1 MRCLIVDDE
10 PLAHSIL
17 SDYIRKV
24 SFLELAGATTSAI
37 DALAWVQRG
46 GVDVIFLDI
55 QMPEL
60 TGMQFMS
67 LVRRGVSGI
76 QCRIIL
82 TTAYSEY
89 ALEGYEHDVVDYLL
103 KPVSFERFYKAVQKL
118 LPASDGIDPVLTL
131 PAELLPIGRLPTVLP
146 PDAPKEFIFV
156 KTEYRLQRV
165 SLPDI
170 LYCEG
175 LKDYISLYTPT
186 DRILALQTM
195 KTMEEKL
202 PVSQFVRVHKS
213 YIVALSKIESI
224 ERNRIYIG
232 KAVIPIG
239 DTYREAFYRVIEGLT
254 SSALPTPALRS
265 RSRPLLAAYPAP
277 IPTPDASERRVP
289 PRRYWGRA
297 GP

>member
-1 MRCLIVDDE
+1 MAIGVSYLIPMRCLIVDDE
-10 PLAHSIL
+10 PLAHAIL

-24 SFLELAGATTSAI
+24 PFLELVGATTSPI
-37 DALAWVQRG
+37 DALSRVQFG
-46 GVDVIFLDI
+46 EVDLVFLDI

-60 TGMQFMS
+60 TGMQFLK
-67 LVRRGVSGI
+67 LVERAVGVNR
-76 QCRIIL
+76 CRVIL

-118 LPASDGIDPVLTL
+118 FPKAPPTPPAGISSSEDVQN
-131 PAELLPIGRLPTVLP
+131 PIVTSPIANSAT
-146 PDAPKEFIFV
+146 APKDFIFV

-175 LKDYISLYTPT
+175 LKDYVSLYTIGESAQPE
-186 DRILALQTM
+186 RILTLQTM
-195 KTMEEKL
+195 KSLEEKL
-202 PVSQFVRVHKS
+202 PDNQFIRVHKS
-213 YIVALSKIESI
+213 YIVAVNRIESI

-239 DTYREAFYRVIEGLT
+239 DTYRDAFYRIIEG
-254 SSALPTPALRS
+254 
-265 RSRPLLAAYPAP
+265 
-277 IPTPDASERRVP
+277 
-289 PRRYWGRA
+289 
-297 GP
+297 